1 MTNLKKTGLVFD
13 IQSFSVHDG
22 PGIRTLIFLK
32 GCPLRC
38 LWCANPE
45 GQKLFP
51 EVRYHV
57 MKCVGCL
64 ACAEVC
70 PHGAITLFSEACRE
84 GKKQPKICIDREKCA
99 KCLGLE
105 CVAACPNGA
114 LQLTGKLMTVEEV
127 VKAVKRDLPFY
138 RGKGGVTLSGGD
150 PVYQPEFAIELLQA
164 CKEEYVNTA
173 IESAMFAKREKIEK
187 FLPVTDLFLTDIKH
201 MNSKKHKELTGV
213 PNELILKNIALT
225 ARYKPV
231 LVRVPIIPGSNDDD
245 KNMAAT
251 AAFCLE
257 YGITRINILP
267 YHKLGVSKY
276 EQLGMEYLQEEIET
290 PDDDKMEHIK
300 EIMEDMGVTCI
311 IN

>member
-1 MTNLKKTGLVFD
+1 MTNLRKTGIVFD

-51 EVRYHV
+51 EVCYHV
-57 MKCVGCL
+57 TKCEGCL
-64 ACAEVC
+64 TCAKVC
-70 PHGAITLFSEACRE
+70 PHVAITLNSE
-84 GKKQPKICIDREKCA
+84 GKNQPKILIDREKCA
-99 KCLGLE
+99 KCIGLE
-105 CVAACPNGA
+105 CVAACPEGA
-114 LQLTGKLMTVEEV
+114 LQLSGKVMTVEEV
-127 VKAVKRDLPFY
+127 MKAVKRDLPYY
-138 RGKGGVTLSGGD
+138 RNKGGVTLSGGD
-150 PVYQPEFAIELLQA
+150 PVFQPDFAVEILKA

-173 IESAMFAKREKIEK
+173 IESAMFAKPENIEK

-201 MNSKKHKELTGV
+201 MNSQKHKELTGV
-213 PNELILKNIALT
+213 PNELILRNIAL
-225 ARYKPV
+225 AAKYQPV
-231 LVRVPIIPGSNDDD
+231 LVRVPVIPGSNDDD
-245 KNMAAT
+245 KNIAAT

-257 YGITRINILP
+257 NGIYRVNILP
-267 YHKLGVSKY
+267 YHKLGINKY
-276 EQLGMEYLQEEIET
+276 EQLGLEYLQPEVET

-300 EIMEDMGVTCI
+300 EIMEHIGMTCI